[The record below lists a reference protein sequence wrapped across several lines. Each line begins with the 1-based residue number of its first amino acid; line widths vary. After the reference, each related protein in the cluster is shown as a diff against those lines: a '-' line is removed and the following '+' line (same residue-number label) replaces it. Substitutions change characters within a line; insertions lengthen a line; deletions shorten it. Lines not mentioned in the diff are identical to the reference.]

1 MERRKFTRELKLEA
15 VKLIQER
22 GVTVF
27 YFLRLPPSRLTF
39 HVLSVFGYPPTCS
52 ETAFTLI
59 RTSEQPLQNQF
70 TCSGDHRTFPVFGP
84 MNERVCR
91 SLLEFAII

>member
-27 YFLRLPPSRLTF
+27 YFLCLPPRTPFISRLIGF
-39 HVLSVFGYPPTCS
+39 RCRPTCS
-52 ETAFTLI
+52 ETALTSI
-59 RTSEQPLQNQF
+59 RTGEQPIQKHYTYFDDNRAF
-70 TCSGDHRTFPVFGP
+70 YRPRP
-84 MNERVCR
+84 MEECVYH
-91 SLLEFAII
+91 SLLELAMV